1 MIGRLGLAVALLVLV
16 VAPVAAADVTVDAGP
31 LRARIDPSPFRLTFV
46 DARGRVVLG
55 GGRLRAGGAP
65 VVRASRLRSVGKSA
79 TGTLV
84 TGGGL
89 RLELRVAPM
98 ADGVLK
104 LTAAARGG
112 DVRDVETSF
121 GVARRELF
129 TGFGERSNAVDF
141 NGLDVLNYVS
151 DGPFAPH
158 ERGVLSA
165 LAPPWS
171 TRARDDDTYYPVPWL
186 LSSRGYGVLA
196 ANEEASRFDLGRAR
210 RGRWSVGVESRT
222 LSLRVFAGP
231 RPADALRRFTA
242 LTGRQPASSAAWVYG
257 PWFQTGQPNV
267 IPLEEEARII
277 RTLREADAPASA
289 METQMHFLPCGAQR
303 GLEDYERRRT
313 RQAHAAGLAE
323 LAYFNPHLCNS
334 YQPVFGEAAAAGLLQ
349 RDAASGRPFSYPS
362 FVGGGGGS
370 AGFTVEPLAQ
380 FDFTAPGTE
389 AFYERLVREAFD
401 QGKDGW
407 MEDFGEYTPPFV
419 SSADGTPG
427 DRIHNRYPRD
437 YHCTVHRIARR
448 LDRPVTRHQ
457 RSGWTGAA
465 RCASIVWGGDPATGW
480 GYDGLRSAVTQA
492 LTIGMSGVAR
502 WGTDIGG
509 YTTLGTEERL
519 TRELLN
525 RWIELGA
532 LSAVMRTKRS
542 GIAIPTYE
550 RPQVFDR
557 ESLPIWRR
565 YTKLHT
571 QLYPYLR
578 AADAVYRSTG
588 LPIMRHGLLTHPGD
602 ERAVRAHDQFLF
614 GPDLLAAPVTA
625 PGARERRLYAPAGRW
640 VDWWRSVT
648 FRGSDGAFVQGRPRL
663 LRGGRRHT
671 LPAPEDEL
679 PLLVRAGAV
688 LPLLPADV
696 DTLSPYGAG
705 GVVRLSE
712 RAGRLT
718 LLAFPRGAWR
728 GRFGERGRLRAREG
742 LRRWT
747 LAIGGGARRTFTLR
761 ATLGTLRRP
770 FRPIRITVS
779 GRRLPQSMWSYDAR
793 TSVLTARFAASG
805 RATLRVT
812 GLPESAP
819 RVTG

>member
-1 MIGRLGLAVALLVLV
+1 MTGRLVTAAVVFALG
-16 VAPVAAADVTVDAGP
+16 VAPATAAGATVDAGA
-31 LRARIDPSPFRLTFV
+31 LRARIDAEPFRLSLV
-46 DARGRVVLG
+46 DGRGRVVLG
-55 GGRLRAGGAP
+55 GGRLRVGGARAL
-65 VVRASRLRSVGKSA
+65 RASRLRRAGRAVV
-79 TGTLV
+79 GTLV
-84 TGGGL
+84 ARSG
-89 RLELRVAPM
+89 RRVALRVAP
-98 ADGVLK
+98 AANGVVSV
-104 LTAAARGG
+104 TAAARGG
-112 DVRDVETSF
+112 GDDVLDVEASF
-121 GVARRELF
+121 AAARGEIF

-141 NGLDVLNYVS
+141 NGLDVLDYVS
-151 DGPFAPH
+151 DGPFPPNDRA
-158 ERGVLSA
+158 VLGA

-171 TRARDDDTYYPVPWL
+171 ARGRDDDTYYPVPWL

-196 ANEEASRFDLGRAR
+196 ANDETSRFDLGRAQ
-210 RGRWSVGVESRT
+210 RGRWSVEVESRS

-242 LTGRQPASSAAWVYG
+242 LTGRQPASDAPWVYG

-267 IPLEEEARII
+267 IPLEEEAGII

-313 RQAHAAGLAE
+313 RQAHRAGLAQ
-323 LAYFNPHLCNS
+323 LAYFNPHLCDS
-334 YQPVFGEAAAAGLLQ
+334 YQPLFDQAAAAGLLQ
-349 RDAASGRPFSYPS
+349 RAAATGRPFSYPS
-362 FVGGGGGS
+362 FVGGGGG
-370 AGFTVEPLAQ
+370 AVGFTVEPIAQ

-389 AFYERLVREAFD
+389 AFYERLVHEATG

-419 SSADGTPG
+419 RSADGTPG
-427 DRIHNRYPRD
+427 ARIHNRYPRD
-437 YHCTVHRIARR
+437 YHCSVQRIARR
-448 LDRPVTRHQ
+448 LGRPVTRHQ

-465 RCASIVWGGDPATGW
+465 RCASVVWGGDPATVW

-502 WGTDIGG
+502 WASDIGG
-509 YTTLGTEERL
+509 YTSLGAEERL

-532 LSAVMRTKRS
+532 VSAVMRTKRS
-542 GIAIPTYE
+542 GIAIPGYE

-578 AADAVYRSTG
+578 AADAVYRLRG
-588 LPIMRHGLLTHPGD
+588 LPIMRHGLLTHPRD
-602 ERAVRAHDQFLF
+602 RRAIRAHDQFMF

-625 PGARERRLYAPAGRW
+625 AGSRRRRLYAPAGIW
-640 VDWWRSVT
+640 VDWWRSVA
-648 FRGSDGAFVQGRPRL
+648 FRARDGAFLPRRPRL
-663 LRGGRRHT
+663 LAGGRRHT

-679 PLLVRAGAV
+679 PLLARAGAV

-696 DTLSPYGAG
+696 DTLSPYGG
-705 GVVRLSE
+705 RRVVRLSD

-718 LLAFPRGAWR
+718 LLAFPRGDWR
-728 GRFGERGRLRAREG
+728 GRFGDRGRLRAREG
-742 LRRWT
+742 RRRWT
-747 LAIGGGARRTFTLR
+747 LAIAGGGRRTYTLR
-761 ATLGTLRRP
+761 ATLATLRRP
-770 FRPIRITVS
+770 FRPTRITVN
-779 GRRLPQSMWSYDAR
+779 GRPLPRSRWRHDGR
-793 TSVLTARFAASG
+793 TGVLTARFGSSP
-805 RATLRVT
+805 RATLRVI
-812 GLPESAP
+812 G
-819 RVTG
+819 

>member
-1 MIGRLGLAVALLVLV
+1 MVGRLGVVLGLV
-16 VAPVAAADVTVDAGP
+16 VLAAGPAAAADETVDAGP
-31 LRARIDPSPFRLTFV
+31 LRASIAGDPFRLTFV
-46 DARGRVVLG
+46 DARGRAVLG
-55 GGRLRAGGAP
+55 GGQLRVGGARVLRASGLRRVG
-65 VVRASRLRSVGKSA
+65 RAV

-84 TGGGL
+84 TRAGH
-89 RLELRVAPM
+89 RIALRVAP
-98 ADGVLK
+98 AATGVVSLR
-104 LTAAARGG
+104 ASGA
-112 DVRDVETSF
+112 DVRAVEASF
-121 GVARRELF
+121 AAARRELF

-141 NGLDVLNYVS
+141 NGLDVLDYVA
-151 DGPFAPH
+151 DGPFRPH
-158 ERGVLSA
+158 DRAVLSA

-171 TRARDDDTYYPVPWL
+171 GKSRDDDTYYPVPWL

-196 ANEEASRFDLGRAR
+196 ANDETSRFDLGRVR
-210 RGRWSVGVESRT
+210 RGRWSVEVESGL

-242 LTGRQPASSAAWVYG
+242 LTGRQPASAAPWVYG

-267 IPLEEEARII
+267 IPLDEEARITRI
-277 RTLREADAPASA
+277 LRDADAPASA

-303 GLEDYERRRT
+303 GLESYERRRT
-313 RQAHAAGLAE
+313 RQAHEAGLAQ
-323 LAYFNPHLCNS
+323 LAYFNPHLCDS
-334 YQPVFGEAAAAGLLQ
+334 YQPLFGDAAAAGLLQ
-349 RDAASGRPFSYPS
+349 RTAVTGRPFSFPS

-370 AGFTVEPLAQ
+370 AGFSVEPLAQ
-380 FDFTAPGTE
+380 FDFTAPGIE
-389 AFYERLVREAFD
+389 AFYGRLVREAFE

-427 DRIHNRYPRD
+427 ERIHNRYPRD

-448 LDRPVTRHQ
+448 LGRPVTRHQ

-465 RCASIVWGGDPATGW
+465 RCASIVWGGDPATVW
-480 GYDGLRSAVTQA
+480 GYDGLRTAVTQA

-532 LSAVMRTKRS
+532 VSAVMRTKRS
-542 GIAIPTYE
+542 GIAIPAYE

-557 ESLPIWRR
+557 ASLPIWRR

-588 LPIMRHGLLTHPGD
+588 LPIMRHGLLTRPDD
-602 ERAVRAHDQFLF
+602 ERAVRAHDQFMF
-614 GPDLLAAPVTA
+614 GPDLAAPLTGR
-625 PGARERRLYAPAGRW
+625 GARRRRLYAPAGAW
-640 VDWWRSVT
+640 VDWWRSVA
-648 FRGSDGAFVQGRPRL
+648 FRRRDGAFIPGRPRL
-663 LRGGRRHT
+663 LSGRRRHT
-671 LPAPEDEL
+671 LPAPENEL

-696 DTLSPYGAG
+696 DTLSPYGRR
-705 GVVRLSE
+705 GVVQLAD

-718 LLAFPRGAWR
+718 LLAFPRGRWR
-728 GRFGERGRLRAREG
+728 GRFGERGRLQAREG
-742 LRRWT
+742 RAGWELT
-747 LAIGGGARRTFTLR
+747 IASGHPRTYTLR
-761 ATLGTLRRP
+761 AALGSLRRR
-770 FRPIRITVS
+770 FRPKRITVDGGPLARS
-779 GRRLPQSMWSYDAR
+779 RWSCNRR
-793 TSVLTARFAASG
+793 TSVLTARFTAAG
-805 RATLRVT
+805 RATVRVT
-812 GLPESAP
+812 GP
-819 RVTG
+819 G

>member
-1 MIGRLGLAVALLVLV
+1 MVGRLGVVLGLV
-16 VAPVAAADVTVDAGP
+16 VLAAAPAAAADETVDAGP
-31 LRARIDPSPFRLTFV
+31 LRARIAVDPFRLTFV
-46 DARGRVVLG
+46 DARGRAVLG
-55 GGRLRAGGAP
+55 GGQLRVGGARVLRASGLRRVG
-65 VVRASRLRSVGKSA
+65 RAV

-84 TGGGL
+84 TGAGR
-89 RLELRVAPM
+89 RLALRVAPAATGVVSLRASG
-98 ADGVLK
+98 ADVRAVEASF
-104 LTAAARGG
+104 AAAH
-112 DVRDVETSF
+112 
-121 GVARRELF
+121 RELF

-141 NGLDVLNYVS
+141 NGLDVLDYVA
-151 DGPFAPH
+151 DGPVRPGDRA
-158 ERGVLSA
+158 VLGA

-171 TRARDDDTYYPVPWL
+171 GRTRDDDTYYPVPWL

-196 ANEEASRFDLGRAR
+196 ANDEMSRFDLGRAR
-210 RGRWSVGVESRT
+210 RGRWSVEVESRF

-242 LTGRQPASSAAWVYG
+242 LTGRQPASAAPWVYG

-267 IPLEEEARII
+267 IPLDEEARII

-303 GLEDYERRRT
+303 GLESYERRRT
-313 RQAHAAGLAE
+313 RQAHEAGLAE
-323 LAYFNPHLCNS
+323 LAYFNPHLCDS
-334 YQPVFGEAAAAGLLQ
+334 YQPLFGEAAAAGLLQ
-349 RDAASGRPFSYPS
+349 RTAATGRPFSFPS

-370 AGFTVEPLAQ
+370 AGFSVEPLAQ
-380 FDFTAPGTE
+380 FDFTAPGIE
-389 AFYERLVREAFD
+389 AFYGRLVREAFA

-427 DRIHNRYPRD
+427 ERIHNRYPRD

-448 LDRPVTRHQ
+448 LGRPVTRHQ

-465 RCASIVWGGDPATGW
+465 RCASIVWGGDPATVW
-480 GYDGLRSAVTQA
+480 GYDGLRSTVTQA

-509 YTTLGTEERL
+509 YTTLGTGERL

-532 LSAVMRTKRS
+532 VSAVMRTKRS
-542 GIAIPTYE
+542 GIAIPAYE
-550 RPQVFDR
+550 RPQVFDPA
-557 ESLPIWRR
+557 SLPIWRR
-565 YTKLHT
+565 YTSLHT

-588 LPIMRHGLLTHPGD
+588 LPIMRHGLLTHPDD
-602 ERAVRAHDQFLF
+602 ERAVRAHDQFMF
-614 GPDLLAAPVTA
+614 GPDLLAAPVTRR
-625 PGARERRLYAPAGRW
+625 GARRRSLYAPAGAW
-640 VDWWRSVT
+640 VDWWRSVA
-648 FRGSDGAFVQGRPRL
+648 FRRRDGAFTPGRPRL
-663 LRGGRRHT
+663 LSGRRRHT

-696 DTLSPYGAG
+696 DTLSPYGAR
-705 GVVRLSE
+705 GVVRLTD

-718 LLAFPRGAWR
+718 LLAFPRGRWR

-742 LRRWT
+742 RAGWELTIASGR
-747 LAIGGGARRTFTLR
+747 RRTCTLR
-761 ATLGTLRRP
+761 AALGSLRRP
-770 FRPIRITVS
+770 FRPKRITVD
-779 GRRLPQSMWSYDAR
+779 GRRLPRSRWSYNRR
-793 TSVLTARFAASG
+793 TSVLTTRFTAAG
-805 RATLRVT
+805 RLTVRVT
-812 GLPESAP
+812 GP
-819 RVTG
+819 G

>member
-1 MIGRLGLAVALLVLV
+1 MTGRLGLALGVLALA
-16 VAPVAAADVTVDAGP
+16 APPAAAADETVDAGA
-31 LRARIDPSPFRLTFV
+31 LRARIEADPFRLTFV
-46 DARGRVVLG
+46 DTRGRVVLG
-55 GGRLRAGGAP
+55 GGQLRVGGARVLRATG
-65 VVRASRLRSVGKSA
+65 LRRVGKAVMA
-79 TGTLV
+79 TLI
-84 TGGGL
+84 TGAGRGL
-89 RLELRVAPM
+89 TLRVAPETNGVVSVTATARGPG
-98 ADGVLK
+98 ADVRGIGAIF
-104 LTAAARGG
+104 AAARH
-112 DVRDVETSF
+112 
-121 GVARRELF
+121 ELF

-141 NGLDVLNYVS
+141 NGLDVLNYVA
-151 DGPFAPH
+151 DGPFAPD
-158 ERGVLSA
+158 ERSVLTA

-171 TRARDDDTYYPVPWL
+171 ARDRDDDTYYPVPWL
-186 LSSRGYGVLA
+186 LSSRGYGVLI
-196 ANEEASRFDLGRAR
+196 EGDQTSSFDLGRAR
-210 RGRWSVGVESRT
+210 RGRWSLEVEARS

-242 LTGRQPASSAAWVYG
+242 LTGRQPASAAPWVYG

-313 RQAHAAGLAE
+313 RQAHAAGLAQ

-334 YQPVFGEAAAAGLLQ
+334 YQPLFGEAAAAGLLQ
-349 RDAASGRPFSYPS
+349 RDAATGLAFSYPS
-362 FVGGGGGS
+362 FVGGAGS

-389 AFYERLVREAFD
+389 AFFERLVREAFD

-427 DRIHNRYPRD
+427 ERMHNRYPRD
-437 YHCTVHRIARR
+437 YHCSVHRIAGR
-448 LDRPVTRHQ
+448 LGRPVTRHQ

-465 RCASIVWGGDPATGW
+465 RCASIVWGGDPATVW

-509 YTTLGTEERL
+509 YTTLGTGERL

-532 LSAVMRTKRS
+532 VSAVMRTKRS
-542 GIAIPTYE
+542 GIALPGYE
-550 RPQVFDR
+550 RPQVFDP
-557 ESLPIWRR
+557 ESLRIWRR

-578 AADAVYRSTG
+578 AADAVYRSSG

-602 ERAVRAHDQFLF
+602 ERAVRAHDQFMF

-625 PGARERRLYAPAGRW
+625 PGARKRRLYAPAGAW
-640 VDWWRSVT
+640 VDWWRSVA
-648 FRGSDGAFVQGRPRL
+648 FRRSDGAFIPGRPRL
-663 LRGGRRHT
+663 LAGGRRHT
-671 LPAPEDEL
+671 LPAPEHEL
-679 PLLVRAGAV
+679 PLVVRAGAA

-696 DTLSPYGAG
+696 DTLSPYGG
-705 GVVRLSE
+705 RRVVRLAE

-718 LLAFPRGAWR
+718 LLAFPRGRWR

-742 LRRWT
+742 RRRWT
-747 LAIGGGARRTFTLR
+747 LAIAAARRRTYTLR
-761 ATLGTLRRP
+761 AALGTLRRP
-770 FRPIRITVS
+770 FRPTRITVG
-779 GRRLPQSMWSYDAR
+779 GRPLPRSRWQYNRR
-793 TSVLTARFAASG
+793 TRVLTAHFAAA
-805 RATLRVT
+805 RTTVRVA
-812 GLPESAP
+812 G
-819 RVTG
+819 

>member
-1 MIGRLGLAVALLVLV
+1 MTGRLVTAAVVFALGVSP
-16 VAPVAAADVTVDAGP
+16 APAAGETVDAGA
-31 LRARIDPSPFRLTFV
+31 LRARIDADPFAVNLV

-55 GGRLRAGGAP
+55 RGRLRVGGAR
-65 VVRASRLRSVGKSA
+65 VVRASRLKRAGRAVV
-79 TGTLV
+79 GTLV
-84 TGGGL
+84 TRSG
-89 RLELRVAPM
+89 RRAALRVAP
-98 ADGVLK
+98 AANGVVSVR
-104 LTAAARGG
+104 AAARHGADERPG
-112 DVRDVETSF
+112 VEASFSAARDEI
-121 GVARRELF
+121 L

-141 NGLDVLNYVS
+141 NGLDVLDHVS
-151 DGPFAPH
+151 DGPFPP
-158 ERGVLSA
+158 RDRTVLGA

-171 TRARDDDTYYPVPWL
+171 ARGRDDDTYYPVPWL

-196 ANEEASRFDLGRAR
+196 ANDETSRFDLGRAR
-210 RGRWSVGVESRT
+210 RGRWSVEVESRS
-222 LSLRVFAGP
+222 LSLRLFAGP

-242 LTGRQPASSAAWVYG
+242 LTGRQPASDAPWVYG

-267 IPLEEEARII
+267 IPLEEEAGII
-277 RTLREADAPASA
+277 RTLRQADAPASA

-313 RQAHAAGLAE
+313 RQAHQAGLAQ
-323 LAYFNPHLCNS
+323 LAYFNPHLCDS
-334 YQPVFGEAAAAGLLQ
+334 YQPLFGEAAAAGLLQ
-349 RDAASGRPFSYPS
+349 RDAATGRPFSYPS
-362 FVGGGGGS
+362 FVGGGGT

-380 FDFTAPGTE
+380 FDFTAQGTE
-389 AFYERLVREAFD
+389 AFYEGLVREAFD

-419 SSADGTPG
+419 TSADGTPG
-427 DRIHNRYPRD
+427 ARMHNRYPRD
-437 YHCTVHRIARR
+437 YHCTVQRIARR
-448 LDRPVTRHQ
+448 LGRPVTRHQ

-465 RCASIVWGGDPATGW
+465 RCASIVWGGDPATVW

-502 WGTDIGG
+502 WATDIGG
-509 YTTLGTEERL
+509 YTSLGPEERL
-519 TRELLN
+519 TRELLD

-532 LSAVMRTKRS
+532 VSAVMRTKRS
-542 GIAIPTYE
+542 GIAIPGYE

-578 AADAVYRSTG
+578 AADAVYRSSG
-588 LPIMRHGLLTHPGD
+588 LPIMRHALLTHPGD
-602 ERAVRAHDQFLF
+602 RRAIRAHDQFMF

-625 PGARERRLYAPAGRW
+625 IGARRRRLYAPAGTW
-640 VDWWRSVT
+640 VDWWRSVA
-648 FRGSDGAFVQGRPRL
+648 FRGRDGAFLPRRPRL
-663 LRGGRRHT
+663 LSGARRHN

-696 DTLSPYGAG
+696 DTLSPYGG
-705 GVVRLSE
+705 RGVVRLSD

-718 LLAFPRGAWR
+718 LLAFPRGRWH

-742 LRRWT
+742 QNGWSLRI
-747 LAIGGGARRTFTLR
+747 AGGRPRTYTLR
-761 ATLGTLRRP
+761 ASLGTLRRP
-770 FRPIRITVS
+770 FRPARVAVDGRPLPRS
-779 GRRLPQSMWSYDAR
+779 GWRYNGR
-793 TSVLTARFAASG
+793 TSVLTARFTAGSATV
-805 RATLRVT
+805 RAV
-812 GLPESAP
+812 P
-819 RVTG
+819 RRGD

>member
-1 MIGRLGLAVALLVLV
+1 MIGRRGLALGLLVLV
-16 VAPVAAADVTVDAGP
+16 ASPAAAADVTVDAGA
-31 LRARIDPSPFRLTFV
+31 LRARIDARPFRLTFM
-46 DARGRVVLG
+46 DARGRVLLDG
-55 GGRLRAGGAP
+55 GELRAGGAR
-65 VVRASRLRSVGKSA
+65 VLRASGLRRVGTAA

-84 TGGGL
+84 TGAGRRLGL
-89 RLELRVAPM
+89 RAAPA
-98 ADGVLK
+98 ADGVVR
-104 LTAAARGG
+104 LTAAARGRG
-112 DVRDVETSF
+112 VRDVEASF
-121 GVARRELF
+121 GAARRELF

-141 NGLDVLNYVS
+141 RGLDVLDYVA
-151 DGPFAPH
+151 DGPFPPGDRA
-158 ERGVLSA
+158 VLSA

-171 TRARDDDTYYPVPWL
+171 ARHRDDDTYYPVPWL

-196 ANEEASRFDLGRAR
+196 ANHETSRFDLGRAR
-210 RGRWSVGVESRT
+210 RGRWSVEVESGR
-222 LSLRVFAGP
+222 LSLRVFGGP

-242 LTGRQPASSAAWVYG
+242 LTGRQPASSAPWVYG

-323 LAYFNPHLCNS
+323 LAYFNPHVCDS
-334 YQPVFGEAAAAGLLQ
+334 YQPLFDRAAAGGLLQ
-349 RDAASGRPFSYPS
+349 RHTATGRPFSYPS
-362 FVGGGGGS
+362 FVGGGGS

-389 AFYERLVREAFD
+389 ALYERLVREAFD

-427 DRIHNRYPRD
+427 ERMHNRYPRD

-465 RCASIVWGGDPATGW
+465 RCASIVWGGDPATVW

-509 YTTLGTEERL
+509 YTSLGAEERL

-532 LSAVMRTKRS
+532 VSAVMRTKRS
-542 GIAIPTYE
+542 GIAIPGYE
-550 RPQVFDR
+550 RPQVFER
-557 ESLPIWRR
+557 GSLPIWRR

-578 AADAVYRSTG
+578 AADARYRSSG

-602 ERAVRAHDQFLF
+602 ERAVRAHDQFMF

-625 PGARERRLYAPAGRW
+625 PGVRRRRLYAPAGAW
-640 VDWWRSVT
+640 VDWWRSVV
-648 FRGSDGAFVQGRPRL
+648 FRGRDGAFLPRRPRL
-663 LRGGRRHT
+663 LRGGRRHA

-696 DTLSPYGAG
+696 DTLSPYGG
-705 GVVRLSE
+705 RRVVRLSD

-718 LLAFPRGAWR
+718 LLAFPRGRWR
-728 GRFGERGRLRAREG
+728 GRFGERGRLQAREVPG
-742 LRRWT
+742 GWQLTVASGRRR
-747 LAIGGGARRTFTLR
+747 IYTLR
-761 ATLGTLRRP
+761 AALGSLRRP
-770 FRPIRITVS
+770 FRPHRIKVG
-779 GRRLPQSMWSYDAR
+779 GRRLPRSRWSYDGR
-793 TSVLTARFAASG
+793 TSLLTARFSAAA
-805 RATLRVT
+805 RTTLRVT
-812 GLPESAP
+812 TLRVRAP
-819 RVTG
+819 RGSG